1 MLEDLQGA
9 LGERKFK
16 RCVRTLAVKRKGKI
30 RQAINH
36 LQALLNRMHQRS
48 AHRLGS
54 RQVLAVK
61 LSAFAQSCPDLS
73 EHDSLSVPA
82 ATNLSAHC
90 NPLLQYFAR
99 LAPSSQLTLRYV
111 LQDAAD
117 RLGFADTD
125 IVDVPWHLLLPA
137 HVTGL
142 VAALREDGYAPNTSS
157 LYVNAIRGVV
167 NEAWR
172 LELVD
177 HAHLLKIRQVKP
189 TQGARLG
196 NGRNLKR
203 TLIRDLMAACAADP
217 RPQGKRDAAV
227 IAVLYGSGMRKSESV
242 NLELGQID
250 FAERSL
256 RVIGK
261 GNREL
266 LKYAPA
272 WAFEKLQAWLE
283 LRRSLLPAGQAD
295 DDFLFNRIRRGSHI
309 TRERITK
316 HAIYYIARQ
325 RGLEVGVK
333 IMPHDFRRSF
343 ITRVIEEHDLSIA
356 QKLAHHTNI
365 QTTAAYDMR
374 DDNERRRAVDRY
386 EL

>member
-1 MLEDLQGA
+1 M
-9 LGERKFK
+9 
-16 RCVRTLAVKRKGKI
+16 
-30 RQAINH
+30 
-36 LQALLNRMHQRS
+36 
-48 AHRLGS
+48 
-54 RQVLAVK
+54 
-61 LSAFAQSCPDLS
+61 
-73 EHDSLSVPA
+73 
-82 ATNLSAHC
+82 
-90 NPLLQYFAR
+90 LQYFAR
-99 LAPSSQLTLRYV
+99 LAPSSRLTLRYV

-117 RLGFADTD
+117 RLGFADSD
-125 IVDVPWHLLLPA
+125 IREIPWHVLEPGHITA
-137 HVTGL
+137 L
-142 VAALREDGYAPNTSS
+142 VDALREDGYAPNTSS
-157 LYVNAIRGVV
+157 LYVNAVRGVV

-172 LELVD
+172 LGLVD
-177 HAHLLKIRQVKP
+177 HEHLLRIRNVKP
-189 TQGARLG
+189 TSGSRLG

-203 TLIRDLMAACAADP
+203 SLIRELMEVCAADP
-217 RPQGKRDAAV
+217 RPQGLRDAAV

-242 NLELGQID
+242 NLDLAQVD

-266 LKYAPA
+266 IKYAPA
-272 WAFEKLQAWLE
+272 WAFERLQAWLDF
-283 LRRSLLPAGQAD
+283 RRSQLPEGLAD
-295 DDFLFNRIRRGSHI
+295 DGFLFNRIRRGSHI
-309 TRERITK
+309 TRERLTK

-325 RGLEVGVK
+325 RGQQVGIK

-365 QTTAAYDMR
+365 QTTAAYDVR

>member
-1 MLEDLQGA
+1 MPE
-9 LGERKFK
+9 
-16 RCVRTLAVKRKGKI
+16 
-30 RQAINH
+30 H
-36 LQALLNRMHQRS
+36 LPTTPTPVAAS
-48 AHRLGS
+48 
-54 RQVLAVK
+54 
-61 LSAFAQSCPDLS
+61 PDL
-73 EHDSLSVPA
+73 H
-82 ATNLSAHC
+82 
-90 NPLLQYFAR
+90 NPVLQYFAR
-99 LAPSSQLTLRYV
+99 LAPSSRLTLRYV

-117 RLGFADTD
+117 RLGFADSD
-125 IVDVPWHLLLPA
+125 IREIPWHVLEPGHITA
-137 HVTGL
+137 L
-142 VAALREDGYAPNTSS
+142 VDALREDGYAPNTSS
-157 LYVNAIRGVV
+157 LYVNAVRGVV

-172 LELVD
+172 LGLVD
-177 HAHLLKIRQVKP
+177 HEHLLRIRNVKP
-189 TQGARLG
+189 TSGSRLG

-203 TLIRDLMAACAADP
+203 SLIRELMEVCAADP
-217 RPQGKRDAAV
+217 RPQGLRDAAV

-242 NLELGQID
+242 NLDLAQVD

-266 LKYAPA
+266 IKYAPA
-272 WAFEKLQAWLE
+272 WAFERLQAWLDF
-283 LRRSLLPAGQAD
+283 RRSQLPEGLAD
-295 DDFLFNRIRRGSHI
+295 DGFLFNRIRRGSHI
-309 TRERITK
+309 TRERLTK

-325 RGLEVGVK
+325 RGQQVGIK

-365 QTTAAYDMR
+365 QTTAAYDVR